1 MRNLRPPPQ
10 VSGLECHPQGAP
22 RPDCGVRLVF
32 PSPLSSLG
40 TSKTSGTWDT
50 PKMPHPGLPN
60 PGKEQVGTF
69 WAQSVQFSSVPQS
82 RLTLCDP
89 MDCSTPGFPVHRQLA
104 ELAQT
109 HVHLVGDAIQS
120 SHLLSCPP
128 PPFGLNPS
136 YPWVPGG
143 KLAYPV
149 LLDSATSC
157 VVASS
162 VR

>member
-1 MRNLRPPPQ
+1 
-10 VSGLECHPQGAP
+10 
-22 RPDCGVRLVF
+22 
-32 PSPLSSLG
+32 
-40 TSKTSGTWDT
+40 
-50 PKMPHPGLPN
+50 
-60 PGKEQVGTF
+60 
-69 WAQSVQFSSVPQS
+69 
-82 RLTLCDP
+82 

-128 PPFGLNPS
+128 PPFGLNLS

-149 LLDSATSC
+149 LLDSATSR

-162 VR
+162 GVPKREKQLWEGESPRREILACSMHYFQLE